1 MYDAPKCHPQ
11 TRKTILRQILSLIAN
26 GRTRRLFIL
35 WMYGPAG
42 AGKSAIAKTIAEMC
56 ANVGLL
62 AASFFFSRTAPG
74 RNVKTF
80 LISTLAYQLSITI
93 PAMRDYVADAIGRD
107 PTIFSQSLLAQITK
121 LIIEPLNGIVSNR
134 NNFEALATK
143 CIVIDGLDECVNEE
157 GQVEILGALARC
169 TSACS
174 FPLLFLVASRPEYII
189 REAFNGEALRLVTN
203 SLPLDDKY
211 EAAHDIRVFMASCF
225 ENIKKTHPAKHHL
238 PHSWPSS
245 KDLRNLIS
253 RASGQFIYAS
263 TVMKF
268 IESRHHVPSKRL
280 DIVLGVSPSDDT
292 PYAQLDA
299 MYRHIFS
306 RISNLQATL
315 ELISFIIL
323 QDQTKWG
330 VASVTL
336 EFTEFFFGYDK
347 GFLDV
352 ILSELHAILFVPA
365 PGDANMK
372 IRLHHQS
379 LGDFLLDQSRS
390 KDFWIGSEQT
400 RATLAVRWIRFSK
413 YPPTRILKGPLRLFL
428 FTSPLNLK
436 FDRV

>member
-1 MYDAPKCHPQ
+1 
-11 TRKTILRQILSLIAN
+11 
-26 GRTRRLFIL
+26 
-35 WMYGPAG
+35 
-42 AGKSAIAKTIAEMC
+42 
-56 ANVGLL
+56 
-62 AASFFFSRTAPG
+62 
-74 RNVKTF
+74 
-80 LISTLAYQLSITI
+80 
-93 PAMRDYVADAIGRD
+93 MRDYVADAIGRD

-143 CIVIDGLDECVNEE
+143 CVVIDGLDECVNEE

-323 QDQTKWG
+323 QDQSKLG
-330 VASVTL
+330 VSSVTL
-336 EFTEFFFGYDK
+336 EFTQIFFGYDK

-365 PGDANMK
+365 PGDVNMK

-413 YPPTRILKGPLRLFL
+413 HPPTRILKGPLRRFL
-428 FTSPLNLK
+428 FTGPLNLK